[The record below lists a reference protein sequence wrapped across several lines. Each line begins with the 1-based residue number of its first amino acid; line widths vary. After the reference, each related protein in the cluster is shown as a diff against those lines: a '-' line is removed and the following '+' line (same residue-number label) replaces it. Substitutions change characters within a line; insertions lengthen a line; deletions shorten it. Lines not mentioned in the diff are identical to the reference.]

1 MPAPILPLIEAVTHW
16 PERGALIGLD
26 LGTKT
31 IGVAVSDPDRRL
43 ATGVETIHRKAFKAD
58 AARLLAIS
66 GERNAVGFVLGLP
79 INMDGSE
86 GPRAQST
93 RAFARN
99 FSNLTGLAIALW
111 DERLSTAAVER
122 ELIGMDVSRARRAEV
137 IDEHAAMFIL
147 QGALDRLATAA
158 RGPLRM
164 AVVISA
170 LLPVFLLIVLGFI
183 LKRSLMRLDTQWH
196 GLERLTYYV
205 LFPTLLIQT
214 LVKADLSSVPVAGV
228 GGALMLSALAMS
240 LLCLA
245 LRPVFSRWNIDG
257 PAFTSIFQGA
267 TRWQTYV
274 ALAVSS
280 NLFGHT
286 GLALASVAMV
296 AIIPLVNVFS
306 VSVLA
311 HYAAPEKQSL
321 RAIVMTVLTNPLI
334 WACAIGLAV
343 NVTHLPLPQ
352 VWHDVAEALGRS
364 SLGIGLLVTGAG
376 LQLAG
381 MFRPSLAASIAV
393 LLKLILMPVLGVALA
408 LWFGISGSSLVIV
421 AVCSAVPTSS
431 SAYVLA
437 RQMGGDA
444 PLLAQIIT
452 LQTILAAVT
461 MPIAIA
467 LVA

>member
-1 MPAPILPLIEAVTHW
+1 M
-16 PERGALIGLD
+16 
-26 LGTKT
+26 
-31 IGVAVSDPDRRL
+31 
-43 ATGVETIHRKAFKAD
+43 
-58 AARLLAIS
+58 AI
-66 GERNAVGFVLGLP
+66 V
-79 INMDGSE
+79 
-86 GPRAQST
+86 
-93 RAFARN
+93 
-99 FSNLTGLAIALW
+99 IA
-111 DERLSTAAVER
+111 
-122 ELIGMDVSRARRAEV
+122 
-137 IDEHAAMFIL
+137 
-147 QGALDRLATAA
+147 
-158 RGPLRM
+158 
-164 AVVISA
+164 A

-183 LKRSLMRLDTQWH
+183 LKRSLLRLETQWH

-214 LVKADLSSVPVAGV
+214 LVKADLGSVPVAGV
-228 GGALMLSALAMS
+228 GGALLLSALLMS

-245 LRPVFSRWNIDG
+245 LRPLLSRLGVDG

-280 NLFGHT
+280 NLYGDI

-311 HYAAPEKQSL
+311 HYASPERQSL
-321 RAIVMTVLTNPLI
+321 RAIAMTVVRNPLI
-334 WACAIGLAV
+334 WACAIGLAI
-343 NVTHLPLPQ
+343 NVAHLPLPRI
-352 VWHDVAEALGRS
+352 WHEVADALGRS

-376 LQLAG
+376 LHLEG
-381 MFRPSLAASIAV
+381 LFRPGLAASVAV
-393 LLKLILMPVLGVALA
+393 FLKLIVMPVLAIALA
-408 LWFGISGSSLVIV
+408 LGFGVTGSSLAIV
-421 AVCSAVPTSS
+421 AACSAVPTSA

-452 LQTILAAVT
+452 LQTILAAIT